1 VWHPG
6 KSWDEYGLTTNDRSE
21 PVARSS
27 TVADQLVAQV
37 VAAGAKHIYGIVG
50 DSLNPVVD
58 AVRRTRAAGADIQW
72 VHVRHEEAA
81 AFAAAAEAEI
91 TGDLAVCAG
100 SCGPGNLHLINGLYD
115 ANRSRVP
122 VLAIASHIPSAQ
134 IGTQY
139 FQETH
144 PDRLFVECSV
154 FSEMISSAAQAPR
167 VIRSAIHHAYGAPG
181 VAVLTLPGDVAD
193 LEAPPAGTDT
203 LARPRKPRVVP
214 AEADV
219 AALAAAI
226 DGAKKVTILAGAG
239 VRGAHDDV
247 IALADK
253 IAAPVGHSLRGKEHI
268 QYDNPF
274 DVGMT
279 GLLGYGAL
287 QASMDEADLLIL
299 LGTDF
304 PYDQFLPS
312 DVRTV
317 QVDIEPTRLGR
328 RTRNDLAVVGDVGET
343 VRALLPLV
351 ERKKS
356 RRFLDQMVKKHE
368 KAMGGVVGAYT
379 KDVEHHRPIHP
390 EYAAVVLDEEAAD
403 DAVFTV
409 DTGMGNVWA
418 ARYLTPTGRRRVI
431 GSFLHGSM
439 ANAVPHA
446 IGAALAARD
455 SGAEQKHVVAIAGD
469 GGLSMLLGELI
480 TLVHYDLP
488 VKVIL
493 FDNATLGMVRLE
505 MLVDGLPS
513 YGTDSP
519 AIDYAALGTALG
531 IPSVRVEDPTQ
542 IRSAL
547 RQAFAHDGPAL
558 VDLVTDPRALSI
570 PPKITRQQVSGFTA
584 AMSKEILGGGMGE
597 VMAMARSNLRNVPR
611 P

>member
-1 VWHPG
+1 
-6 KSWDEYGLTTNDRSE
+6 
-21 PVARSS
+21 
-27 TVADQLVAQV
+27 
-37 VAAGAKHIYGIVG
+37 
-50 DSLNPVVD
+50 
-58 AVRRTRAAGADIQW
+58 
-72 VHVRHEEAA
+72 
-81 AFAAAAEAEI
+81 
-91 TGDLAVCAG
+91 
-100 SCGPGNLHLINGLYD
+100 
-115 ANRSRVP
+115 
-122 VLAIASHIPSAQ
+122 
-134 IGTQY
+134 
-139 FQETH
+139 
-144 PDRLFVECSV
+144 
-154 FSEMISSAAQAPR
+154 
-167 VIRSAIHHAYGAPG
+167 
-181 VAVLTLPGDVAD
+181 
-193 LEAPPAGTDT
+193 
-203 LARPRKPRVVP
+203 
-214 AEADV
+214 
-219 AALAAAI
+219 
-226 DGAKKVTILAGAG
+226 
-239 VRGAHDDV
+239 
-247 IALADK
+247 
-253 IAAPVGHSLRGKEHI
+253 
-268 QYDNPF
+268 
-274 DVGMT
+274 
-279 GLLGYGAL
+279 
-287 QASMDEADLLIL
+287 MDEADLLIL

-304 PYDQFLPS
+304 PYDQFLPA

>member
-1 VWHPG
+1 MAHSG
-6 KSWDEYGLTTNDRSE
+6 S
-21 PVARSS
+21 
-27 TVADQLVAQV
+27 VADQLIAQV
-37 VAAGAKHIYGIVG
+37 VAAGARHVYGIVG

-58 AVRRTRAAGADIQW
+58 AIRRARKDGADIQW

-81 AFAAAAEAEI
+81 AFAAAAEAEL
-91 TGDLAVCAG
+91 TGTLAVCAG

-134 IGTQY
+134 IGTQF

-154 FSEMISSAAQAPR
+154 YSEMISSAAQAPR

-193 LEAPPAGTDT
+193 HEAATAAPDVLT
-203 LARPRKPRVVP
+203 RPRRPRVVP
-214 AEADV
+214 AAADV
-219 AALAAAI
+219 AALATAI
-226 DGAKKVTILAGAG
+226 DEAKKVTILAGAG
-239 VRGAHDDV
+239 VRGARDDV
-247 IALADK
+247 LALAER
-253 IAAPVGHSLRGKEHI
+253 IGAPVGHTLRGKEHI

-287 QASMDEADLLIL
+287 QTALDEADLLVL

-304 PYDQFLPS
+304 PYDQFLP
-312 DVRTV
+312 DVRTA

-328 RTRNDLAVVGDVGET
+328 RTRLDLAVVGDVGET
-343 VRALLPLV
+343 VRALLPQV
-351 ERKKS
+351 GRKRS
-356 RRFLDQMVKKHE
+356 RRFLDSMLKKHHR
-368 KAMGGVVGAYT
+368 AVSGVVGAYT
-379 KDVEHHRPIHP
+379 KDVEHQQPIHP
-390 EYAAVVLDEEAAD
+390 EYAAVLVDEEAAE

-418 ARYLTPTGRRRVI
+418 ARYLTPNGRRRVI

-455 SGAEQKHVVAIAGD
+455 SGARQRHVVAIAGD
-469 GGLSMLLGELI
+469 GGLSMLLGELV
-480 TLVHYDLP
+480 TLVQYQLP
-488 VKVIL
+488 VKIVL

-519 AIDYAALGTALG
+519 AVDYAAVARAIG
-531 IPSVRVEDPTQ
+531 IPGVRVEDPTQ
-542 IRSAL
+542 IRTAL
-547 RQAFAHDGPAL
+547 REAFAHDGPAL

-570 PPKITRQQVSGFTA
+570 PPKITRQQLTGFTA
-584 AMSKEILGGGMGE
+584 AMSKEVLGGGMGE
-597 VMAMARSNLRNVPR
+597 VMAMARSNIRNVPR

>member
-1 VWHPG
+1 M
-6 KSWDEYGLTTNDRSE
+6 
-21 PVARSS
+21 ARSS

-58 AVRRTRAAGADIQW
+58 AVRRAAEDGVDIQW

-91 TGDLAVCAG
+91 TGALAVCAG

-122 VLAIASHIPSAQ
+122 VLAIASHIPSTQ

-154 FSEMISSAAQAPR
+154 YSEMITSAAQAPR

-193 LEAPPAGTDT
+193 LEAPAAGTDT
-203 LARPRKPRVVP
+203 LTRPRPPRVVP
-214 AEADV
+214 DETDV
-219 AALAAAI
+219 AALAEAVDA
-226 DGAKKVTILAGAG
+226 AKKVTILAGAG

-247 IALADK
+247 LALADR

-287 QASMDEADLLIL
+287 QAAMDEADLLIL

-304 PYDQFLPS
+304 PYDQFLPD

-351 ERKKS
+351 QRKKS
-356 RRFLDQMVKKHE
+356 RRFLEQMLKKHDR
-368 KAMGGVVGAYT
+368 AMSGVVGAYT
-379 KDVEHHRPIHP
+379 KNVEDHTPIHP
-390 EYAAVVLDEEAAD
+390 EYAAVLLDEEAAD
-403 DAVFTV
+403 HAVFTV
-409 DTGMGNVWA
+409 DTGMGNVWS
-418 ARYLTPTGRRRVI
+418 ARYLTPNGRRRVI

-446 IGAALAARD
+446 IGAAFAARD
-455 SGAEQKHVVAIAGD
+455 ADVPQKHVIAVAGD
-469 GGLSMLLGELI
+469 GGLSMLLGELV
-480 TLVHYDLP
+480 TLVHYQLP
-488 VKVIL
+488 VKIIL

-513 YGTDSP
+513 HGTDSP
-519 AIDYAALGTALG
+519 VVDYAAVARAIG

-542 IRSAL
+542 IRTAL
-547 RQAFAHDGPAL
+547 REAFSHDGPAL
-558 VDLVTDPRALSI
+558 VDLVTDPRALSL
-570 PPKITRQQVSGFTA
+570 PPKITRQQVAGFTA

>member
-1 VWHPG
+1 M
-6 KSWDEYGLTTNDRSE
+6 
-21 PVARSS
+21 ARSS

-58 AVRRTRAAGADIQW
+58 AVRRARAAGEDIQW

-247 IALADK
+247 LALADK

-418 ARYLTPTGRRRVI
+418 ARYLTPNGRRRVI

-542 IRSAL
+542 IRAAL